1 MEDRLQSLEELL
13 PTLATKQDIATL
25 SGSVEKLSQDVG
37 QLSQDVGQLSQ
48 DVGQLKTDVAQHSID
63 MERVSN
69 NVEKLEHRFFQW
81 MMTSMVVG
89 SAFAAAILATLIA
102 ISLG

>member
-25 SGSVEKLSQDVG
+25 SGE
-37 QLSQDVGQLSQ
+37 VGQLSQ
-48 DVGQLKTDVAQHSID
+48 DVGQLKQDVTQLSID
-63 MERVSN
+63 TERVSN
-69 NVEKLEHRFFQW
+69 SVEKLEHRFFQW

-89 SAFAAAILATLIA
+89 GAFAAAILATLITL
-102 ISLG
+102 SFE

>member
-37 QLSQDVGQLSQ
+37 LLSQDVGQLSQ

-69 NVEKLEHRFFQW
+69 NVEKLDHRFFQW
-81 MMTSMVVG
+81 TMTSLLVG
-89 SAFAAAILATLIA
+89 SAFGTAIIATLIT
-102 ISLG
+102 IVLG

>member
-1 MEDRLQSLEELL
+1 MTTMEERLQSFEDLL

-25 SGSVEKLSQDVG
+25 SGNVERLSQEVG
-37 QLSQDVGQLSQ
+37 QLSQH
-48 DVGQLKTDVAQHSID
+48 VAQHSID
-63 MERVSN
+63 IERVSN
-69 NVEKLEHRFFQW
+69 TVEKLEHRFFQW